1 MSNSSRSTNSARQQ
15 AQALTEFIIIWPVLL
30 LALCMV
36 LQLFLL
42 WWAQQ
47 TLDTASQYAVRAG
60 AINHGQQAKME
71 MTLSAVMAGTKPQL
85 GQDSPVAAAAEAIAR
100 QRLHFAIY
108 GKLERLTPTRAHIEK
123 FSQRRWDPDSGGY
136 VNEIAVDHYHARLE
150 KNSDPEWV
158 EARRLKISTEW
169 CFDLQIPLAAEF
181 LGLIARERGQCL
193 IGNLASRP
201 QWPLTNAAEHE
212 LLSGFRQR

>member
-1 MSNSSRSTNSARQQ
+1 MSNSNRRFNRARQQ

-71 MTLSAVMAGTKPQL
+71 MTLSAVMAGIKPQL

-100 QRLHFAIY
+100 QRLHFAVY
-108 GKLERLTPTRAHIEK
+108 GKLERLTPTKEHIET
-123 FSQRRWDPDSGGY
+123 FSRRRWDPDSSGF
-136 VNEIAVDHYHARLE
+136 VNEIAVDHYRARQD
-150 KNSDPEWV
+150 KNSDPEWAA
-158 EARRLKISTEW
+158 ARRLKITTEW
-169 CFDLQIPLAAEF
+169 CFDLQIPFAAEF

-193 IGNLASRP
+193 IGNSASRP
-201 QWPLTNAAEHE
+201 QWRLTSAAEHE